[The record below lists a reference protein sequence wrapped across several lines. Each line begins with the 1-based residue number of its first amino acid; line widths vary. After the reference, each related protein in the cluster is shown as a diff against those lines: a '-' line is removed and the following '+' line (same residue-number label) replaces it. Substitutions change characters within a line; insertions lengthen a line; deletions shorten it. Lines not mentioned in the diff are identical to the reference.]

1 MDGAIFRPRSDFS
14 EARFNDSSM
23 QGVDLHG
30 VQLYGANFTHTN
42 LQNSNL
48 TGAFLSN
55 NPDAG
60 VEIPADFT
68 GAHLKNVNLSSAQL
82 QGTVFHFASLYGVH
96 QQCAPASPAKPTR
109 RSAGRTP
116 VTGFTCS
123 CARPLAPA

>member
-1 MDGAIFRPRSDFS
+1 
-14 EARFNDSSM
+14 M

-48 TGAFLSN
+48 TGALLSN

-82 QGTVFHFASLYGVH
+82 QGTVFHFASLYGSFNINNGPPAFPCETDTTKCGVH
-96 QQCAPASPAKPTR
+96 ACHRIHLQLRQ
-109 RSAGRTP
+109 
-116 VTGFTCS
+116 
-123 CARPLAPA
+123 RPLAPA